1 MGLPGWA
8 GGTMWRMEIVGNNST
23 VLVVDDDPSML
34 TLIGAIL
41 EREGVD
47 VVACSDASRVVSLAA
62 EREPDAIILDLMMP
76 GIPGLRVLELL
87 RNQAAT
93 REIPVMILSA
103 KNAGTDRIR
112 GLKAGADDYMTK
124 PFEPE
129 ELSIRLL
136 RLIDGAREDP
146 TTILSGRLGELAA
159 GDILQQA
166 LISGLTGVLE
176 LAGTPPGTIA
186 VSAGA
191 IAWARCGNLDGQ
203 AALLVLLQ
211 RREGRFRLLKRPS
224 ETLTANEEPLS
235 LDGTLMLMAWLEDEL
250 ERRRDLLPPYD
261 ALLRAGESAEPP
273 ESECGEIGMVLEW
286 YRRNQGASLARLE
299 RAMLVAP
306 QQARLATALLMEAG
320 LLHTEREVP
329 PQAAPEAEVSN
340 DPYQRRLEAV
350 CSKFV
355 RRATAMGRPPDIL
368 HILLGVDPER
378 WQGFLDEL
386 IGGIRDD
393 LLDRPR
399 EQLVSELNR
408 VGSASL
414 RIVCPEATLLLH
426 IHQLSG
432 LAGLRARAFLPMATA
447 VILGPSA
454 APHGQTAEIV
464 KATVALQ
471 APPLVLVVPPPGG
484 LGEWHGLPPSWG
496 VSETMPSSVEEL
508 LELVVQAG

>member
-1 MGLPGWA
+1 MA
-8 GGTMWRMEIVGNNST
+8 NNAT

-41 EREGVD
+41 EREDVD
-47 VVACSDASRVVSLAA
+47 VIACSDPSRVVSLAA
-62 EREPDAIILDLMMP
+62 ERQPDAIVLDLMMP
-76 GIPGLRVLELL
+76 RLPGLQVLELL
-87 RNQAAT
+87 RSQAAT
-93 REIPVMILSA
+93 RRIPVMILSA

-129 ELSIRLL
+129 ELSIRLR
-136 RLIDGAREDP
+136 RLIDGSREDP
-146 TTILSGRLGELAA
+146 GTVLSGKLGDLAA

-176 LAGTPPGTIA
+176 LTGTPPGNIA

-203 AALLVLLQ
+203 AALLILLQ
-211 RREGRFRLLKRPS
+211 RREGRFRLVKRPA
-224 ETLTANEEPLS
+224 EAPAGDGKPLS

-250 ERRRDLLPPYD
+250 ERRRHFLPPHD
-261 ALLRAGESAEPP
+261 APLGVGEPAEPP
-273 ESECGEIGMVLEW
+273 ESECGEIGAVLEW
-286 YRRNQGASLARLE
+286 YRRNQGASLAGLE
-299 RAMLVAP
+299 RSMSVAP

-320 LLHTEREVP
+320 LLHTEPGVP
-329 PQAAPEAEVSN
+329 ARVAPEPEISS
-340 DPYQRRLEAV
+340 DPSHRRLEAV
-350 CSKFV
+350 CSKLV

-368 HILLGVDPER
+368 HVLVGVDPER

-386 IGGIRDD
+386 IGGMSGD

-399 EQLVSELNR
+399 EQLVSELHR

-414 RIVCPEATLLLH
+414 RIVCLEATLLLH

-447 VILGPSA
+447 VVLGPSA
-454 APHGQTAEIV
+454 VPRGPAAEIV
-464 KATVALQ
+464 EATAALQ
-471 APPLVLVVPPPGG
+471 PPPLVLAVPPPGG
-484 LGEWHGLPPSWG
+484 SGGWQGFPRGWAIT
-496 VSETMPSSVEEL
+496 ETMPSSVQEL
-508 LELVVQAG
+508 LELVVQSG